1 MNVWQAARE
10 AEGGRMVLREDFSEE
25 AEMTW
30 GFEGWIGVGHT
41 GRHIPGRRNTA
52 CANPRTGGV

>member
-1 MNVWQAARE
+1 
-10 AEGGRMVLREDFSEE
+10 MVLREDFSEE

-52 CANPRTGGV
+52 CANPRIGGV